1 MGDLSKMIDYEVVWS
16 IRPESKGQ
24 MVASGIPFVTTQD
37 CTKRDRGISHVYND
51 IGEHVRPQRSVCDLC
66 QL

>member
-1 MGDLSKMIDYEVVWS
+1 
-16 IRPESKGQ
+16 
-24 MVASGIPFVTTQD
+24 MVEKVKIFAGWWIVSFAALIWQQPQPTDQSGVTIQD

-51 IGEHVRPQRSVCDLC
+51 IGEHVGPQRSVCDLC